1 MNISQSETGNLWIE
15 FSQKK
20 KKEHKVYSPVPKESR
35 DSLMANFVSEWI
47 SFRKITYLDITLS
60 QSF

>member
-1 MNISQSETGNLWIE
+1 MNISRSETGKLWIE

-20 KKEHKVYSPVPKESR
+20 NEHKVYTPVPKESR

>member
-1 MNISQSETGNLWIE
+1 MNISQSETGKLWIE

-20 KKEHKVYSPVPKESR
+20 KEHKVYTPVPKESR